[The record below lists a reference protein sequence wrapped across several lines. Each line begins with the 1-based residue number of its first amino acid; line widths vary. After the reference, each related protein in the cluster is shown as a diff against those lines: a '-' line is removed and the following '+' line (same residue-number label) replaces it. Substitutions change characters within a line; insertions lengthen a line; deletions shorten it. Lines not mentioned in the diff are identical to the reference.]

1 MKLPLAPL
9 DPPRR
14 GRALGAHRPPGDP
27 PLRLRAGEAVTVGRR
42 DEEWPLWL
50 RCRDRNGREGWV
62 PEAWLERQGDGAT
75 LRADYD
81 ATELELAAGDELAVR
96 WAYGG
101 WLWAERRDGGRGW
114 VPGRVVQWS

>member
-1 MKLPLAPL
+1 MKLPVSPI

-14 GRALGAHRPPGDP
+14 ARTIATHRPSPDP
-27 PLRLRAGEAVTVGRR
+27 PLVVRAGEAVSVGRR
-42 DEEWPLWL
+42 DEEWPLWF
-50 RCRDRNGREGWV
+50 RCRAASGAEGWI
-62 PEAWLERQGDGAT
+62 PEAWLERDGDRAT

-101 WLWAERRDGGRGW
+101 WLWAGRKNGARGW
-114 VPGRVVQWS
+114 VPARSVQLC